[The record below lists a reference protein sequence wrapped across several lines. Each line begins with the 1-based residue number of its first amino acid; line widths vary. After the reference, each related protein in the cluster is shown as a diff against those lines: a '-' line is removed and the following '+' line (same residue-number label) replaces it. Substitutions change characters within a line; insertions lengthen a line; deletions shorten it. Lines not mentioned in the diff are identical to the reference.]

1 MSVVISADRTCD
13 LTQDMLEAN
22 DVKTIPYHIVLD
34 EKEYLDNIDINLT
47 QIFDA
52 YEDHGSLPRTSAI
65 SPSEYRKHFT
75 KLREEHGKDC
85 EIVHITLGSAL
96 TSSYEH
102 CCEAAEELGG
112 IYAVDSCTLSSATG
126 LQVLDAVKL
135 AKEGKSA
142 KEIKDY
148 LDEHKQCYHASFV
161 VNTLEY
167 LKAGGRCSS
176 VAAVAAAAF
185 NIKPSIVV
193 DGYNKGAMT
202 VGKKYR
208 GKLEKVIKQYV
219 HDKLEQYSDIDYS
232 ECMITSS
239 AQVDGIDDHKIVR
252 EILENETE
260 FKTIYD
266 THASCTIGCH
276 CGPGTIGIL
285 FRTKTNSL

>member
-22 DVKTIPYHIVLD
+22 DVKTVPYHIVLD
-34 EKEYLDNIDINLT
+34 GKEYLDNIDINLE
-47 QIFDA
+47 QIFNA
-52 YEDHGSLPRTSAI
+52 YEDHGSLPCTSAI
-65 SPSEYRKHFT
+65 SPNEYIKHFT
-75 KLREEHGKDC
+75 QLRKQHGQDC

-102 CCEAAEELGG
+102 CCEAAKELGG
-112 IYAVDSCTLSSATG
+112 VYPVDSCTLSSATG
-126 LQVLDAVKL
+126 LQVLDAVEM
-135 AKEGKSA
+135 AKAGMSA
-142 KEIKDY
+142 KEIKDK
-148 LDEHKQCYHASFV
+148 LDKNKQCYHASFV

-176 VAAVAAAAF
+176 VAALAAAAF

-193 DGYNKGAMT
+193 DGYNNGAMT

-219 HDKLEQYSDIDYS
+219 HDKLSQYDDIDYGT
-232 ECMITSS
+232 CIITSS
-239 AQVDGIDDHKIVR
+239 SRIDGIDLHGIVR

-260 FKTIYD
+260 FQNIYD
-266 THASCTIGCH
+266 SHASCTIGCH

-285 FRTKTNSL
+285 FKTKSNSL